1 MKQSTKAKIFTVLSM
16 IFVVMC
22 VVFTFLVSRCNSLV
36 EGLLRDEQNLYVYAE
51 EFRNASEY
59 LTRQARICAAT
70 GDKQYY
76 DNYMTEANQTMTREN
91 SVAAMEEIGLT
102 DEEIAIIGQINE
114 LSASLVPTEEKAMQ
128 LAIDGDV
135 AGATALLYTKEYM
148 TVTETISSL
157 INDFDLSV
165 ESRLEVK
172 IEKGHAEVQVADIF
186 TYVILAVTLVIQ
198 IMLVKFVLAD
208 LIVPMVKIE
217 HHMQEFAEGNIH
229 NTFDVKEN
237 NTEVGLTAKAMNDFR
252 RFQKDIIEDIKYL
265 LGEMAAGNFAITTRC
280 EEEYKGDYRDILLSI
295 RNINRKLNSTLADI
309 NLASEQVDSG
319 AVQVSSA
326 SMSLSQGAT
335 EQASSIQ
342 ELSATIS
349 VISDMINENAR
360 NANNA
365 SDETNNAG
373 SEMSKAM
380 KVMEELVDAMNKIS
394 TSSEETKKI
403 VKTIEDIAFQ
413 TNILSLNAAVE
424 AARAGAAGKGFAVVA
439 DEVRNLAAKSA
450 EAANNTT
457 SLIEG
462 TVEAIVRGNDLVS
475 DVADKMSSVAKAAG
489 KVAEIN
495 GKIAKDSQD
504 AADAIL
510 QVTVGVDQISTVV
523 QTNSATAE
531 QTAAAAE
538 ELTAQADNCKE
549 LISQFTLRNDS

>member
-16 IFVVMC
+16 LFVVMC
-22 VVFTFLVSRCNSLV
+22 VIFTFLVSKCNGIV
-36 EGLLRDEQNLYVYAE
+36 EDLLRDKHNLYVYSE

-76 DNYMTEANQTMTREN
+76 DNYMTEVNQTMTREN
-91 SVAAMEEIGLT
+91 SVSAMEEIGLN
-102 DEEIAIIGQINE
+102 DEELNIITQINE

-128 LAIDGDV
+128 LAMDGDV
-135 AGATALLYTKEYM
+135 VGATALLYTNEYM

-157 INDFDLSV
+157 IDEFDTSIAD
-165 ESRLEVK
+165 RLEVK
-172 IEKGHAEVQVADIF
+172 IEKGHTEVLVADIF
-186 TYVILAVTLVIQ
+186 TYSILAITLVIQ

-229 NTFDVKEN
+229 NTFDVKED
-237 NTEVGLTAKAMNDFR
+237 NTEVGLTAKAMNDFQ
-252 RFQKDIIEDIKYL
+252 RFQKDIISDIKYL
-265 LGEMAAGNFAITTRC
+265 LGEMSAGNFAIRTNC

-295 RNINRKLNSTLADI
+295 RNINRKLNATLADI

-326 SMSLSQGAT
+326 SMALSQGAT

-349 VISDMINENAR
+349 VISDMINENAK

-365 SDETNNAG
+365 SDETTSAG
-373 SEMSKAM
+373 DEMTKAM
-380 KVMEELVDAMNKIS
+380 KVMEELVEAMNEIS
-394 TSSEETKKI
+394 SSSEKTKNI

-424 AARAGAAGKGFAVVA
+424 AARAGSAGKGFAVVA
-439 DEVRNLAAKSA
+439 DEVRNLASKSA

-457 SLIEG
+457 ALIEG
-462 TVEAIVRGNDLVS
+462 TVEAIVKGNELVS
-475 DVADKMSSVAKAAG
+475 NVAEKMSSVADAAG

-510 QVTVGVDQISTVV
+510 QVTVGIDQISTVV

-531 QTAAAAE
+531 QTAAASE
-538 ELTAQADNCKE
+538 ELTAQADSCKE
-549 LISQFTLRNDS
+549 LINQFTLRND